1 MAQTKTWNTT
11 IKVRL
16 DPTPAQA
23 AFFDENFHCCRYL
36 WNQMLSDQI
45 RFYTETDAHFIPTP
59 AKYKKDAPFLKEADS
74 NALVSVHQ
82 NLHKAFQRFFNNPSR
97 YRHPTF
103 KSKKRSKNSY
113 TTYCQYYR
121 SGKGTSIYLTKDGIR
136 LPKAGLVK
144 ARLHRRPLH
153 WWTLKTA
160 TISKTSSGK
169 YYCSLV
175 FAYTTKPSRQI
186 PPTPETT
193 LGLNYSL
200 SHFYIDSNGHAADPP
215 HWLARSQDKLRY
227 MQQQLARMQPGSRNY
242 AQQLYKIQRLHE
254 HISNQRKDFLHK
266 ESRRIA
272 NAWNA
277 VCVKDTNLVEM
288 SQAIKLGHVMDA
300 GYGRFRS
307 YLQYKLER
315 LGKPYIVVEK
325 YFPSTKTCHHC
336 GSVNE
341 ALPAGA
347 KRWTCPICGTT
358 LDRAKNAAQN
368 LRDQGLVQY
377 SASQRQRASA

>member
-45 RFYTETDAHFIPTP
+45 RFYAETDAHFIPTP

-82 NLHKAFQRFFNNPSR
+82 NLHKAFQRFFSNPSR

-103 KSKKRSKNSY
+103 KSKKRCKNSY

-136 LPKAGLVK
+136 LPKAGIVK

-200 SHFYIDSNGHAADPP
+200 SHFYIDSNGHAADPRTG
-215 HWLARSQDKLRY
+215 WR
-227 MQQQLARMQPGSRNY
+227 G
-242 AQQLYKIQRLHE
+242 
-254 HISNQRKDFLHK
+254 
-266 ESRRIA
+266 RRISCA
-272 NAWNA
+272 ICSSSLHACSLVPGITSSNCIKSN
-277 VCVKDTNLVEM
+277 VCTSTFPTRERTSYTRK
-288 SQAIKLGHVMDA
+288 A
-300 GYGRFRS
+300 GG
-307 YLQYKLER
+307 
-315 LGKPYIVVEK
+315 
-325 YFPSTKTCHHC
+325 
-336 GSVNE
+336 
-341 ALPAGA
+341 
-347 KRWTCPICGTT
+347 
-358 LDRAKNAAQN
+358 
-368 LRDQGLVQY
+368 
-377 SASQRQRASA
+377 